1 MALGIVN
8 SMQLLL
14 SGQNNWEQLSIF
26 KLLRTSELKAGRTVC
41 WSFLSQPAVALLHQ
55 LLIVKAHRQAMAIQ
69 HFTQYTY
76 CTNCEHARASIA
88 RTPWIHSRTF
98 HKFIQIL
105 QHLSSVST
113 ASMVAVVCVVYGM
126 CSGPYCLAL
135 DPYLQHH
142 AAYLFV
148 CSLFIMCVCERV
160 HAVVIQSIAQVQ
172 VRFFELVSYKQMWS
186 HNYLR
191 IVWYLVCRFVMICVC
206 AHIVTEY
213 HTFHILLGTER
224 NTHTY
229 IYIGKVKKKR
239 GPIYNI

>member
-1 MALGIVN
+1 MHALHKLWTCQGKHCAHALN
-8 SMQLLL
+8 TF
-14 SGQNNWEQLSIF
+14 QNI
-26 KLLRTSELKAGRTVC
+26 
-41 WSFLSQPAVALLHQ
+41 P
-55 LLIVKAHRQAMAIQ
+55 
-69 HFTQYTY
+69 
-76 CTNCEHARASIA
+76 
-88 RTPWIHSRTF
+88 
-98 HKFIQIL
+98 QIL

-135 DPYLQHH
+135 DQYLQHH

-148 CSLFIMCVCERV
+148 CSLFIMCVRV

-172 VRFFELVSYKQMWS
+172 IRFFEFVSYKQMWS

-224 NTHTY
+224 NTH
-229 IYIGKVKKKR
+229 IYI
-239 GPIYNI
+239 